1 MFVEIMARD
10 GNSGNTGNTQRVR
23 FASHVKVNDHTQALQ
38 LQTMNYNPNNPN
50 DSKHFHAVKPR
61 HMPNIKITENSEPQ
75 QPSKASARI
84 PQYPQKAAQPL
95 QPPQYP
101 LRAQPPQYPLQAQQT
116 EHTQQY
122 AQQAAQAQ
130 QAQQEPPKASEKK
143 RKKGLLSRMKKLFRG
158 NKHTHSPQPQSP
170 EPKHPPHVNAKHKRY
185 IFAVPDPH
193 AQNGFKYYTQEVMQQ
208 ILNHDSMFIKHHHPD
223 IYAAYYTQLPRLQA
237 THYPQNNLNLVGK
250 SPNVHLYPAMRYIY
264 FNGQYWP
271 YINHPHAHPH
281 AHAYAHGGKK
291 PKKPKTTKPKATKPK
306 TSKPETPK
314 STKPK
319 KK

>member
-1 MFVEIMARD
+1 MNKD
-10 GNSGNTGNTQRVR
+10 DNGNSGSPLQGILKNNEKMGNEKKNNKRVQI
-23 FASHVKVNDHTQALQ
+23 AT
-38 LQTMNYNPNNPN
+38 
-50 DSKHFHAVKPR
+50 HAVKPE
-61 HMPNIKITENSEPQ
+61 HMPNTKIIENSEPQ

-101 LRAQPPQYPLQAQQT
+101 LRAQPPQYPLQAQQ
-116 EHTQQY
+116 
-122 AQQAAQAQ
+122 AQ
-130 QAQQEPPKASEKK
+130 QAQQALQAAPKASEKK

-170 EPKHPPHVNAKHKRY
+170 EPKHPPHVNANHKRY
-185 IFAVPDPH
+185 LFAVPDPR

-250 SPNVHLYPAMRYIY
+250 SPNVHLYPAMQYRPYLFFNGHNWQYIY
-264 FNGQYWP
+264 P
-271 YINHPHAHPH
+271 L
-281 AHAYAHGGKK
+281 AHGGKK
-291 PKKPKTTKPKATKPK
+291 PKKPKTTKPKAIKPK